1 MVKYCCLES
10 EKTMRFNFIQ
20 KTLLSI
26 IAILL
31 VLVILLFGV
40 KENPL
45 IAHYNILGY
54 DFFSTLTY
62 TLIEKP
68 VLSVGEYFSSIAHFE
83 DTTRQ
88 LELMQSEIEKV
99 AILKE
104 QYAELKREN
113 ETLKELLALNKTST
127 DYQMI
132 STNVI
137 ARDINGWHNFIT
149 IDVGEE
155 DGIKKD
161 QAVITDAGLI
171 GKVYQ
176 VNKSTSLVKL
186 ITSEDGLNKI
196 SLKISQKE
204 PVEAILEKYSSQ
216 DECFLVRVLDD
227 NTEIELGSMVVTS
240 AMGGVYPSGLLVG
253 EVEKVEAANF
263 LLGKIVY
270 VKPSADFKNISIV
283 NVIEREMDVIE

>member
-1 MVKYCCLES
+1 
-10 EKTMRFNFIQ
+10 MRFNFIQ